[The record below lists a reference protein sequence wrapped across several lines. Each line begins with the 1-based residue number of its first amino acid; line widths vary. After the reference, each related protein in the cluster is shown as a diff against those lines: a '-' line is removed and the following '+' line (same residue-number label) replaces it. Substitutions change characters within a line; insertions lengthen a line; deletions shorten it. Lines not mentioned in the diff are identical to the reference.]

1 MTAIPEPKPSEAE
14 PSEVGAG
21 GEERAAR
28 VINLSEVRGADGDPL
43 LARLRALGEPDG
55 VEDDIDDPAEPLLG
69 QLGAALPGPN
79 PLIRGLVAVLSV
91 LQLAVVLP
99 WLVDA
104 DPFGLLGSSTAS
116 HLTRDGA
123 LGLAVVVAGLMAAWR
138 PRWAMPCFLLGS
150 AALVAQAVAGLFDS
164 TSAGSGGTE
173 LVHVPSVI
181 LTCLIGLSGIRLTP
195 LGPGSRR
202 RS

>member
-1 MTAIPEPKPSEAE
+1 MTARPEPEPADAE
-14 PSEVGAG
+14 PTDEEAGSE
-21 GEERAAR
+21 EPTAR
-28 VINLSEVRGADGDPL
+28 VISLSEVRGATADPL
-43 LARLRALGEPDG
+43 LARLRTLGEPDG
-55 VEDDIDDPAEPLLG
+55 ADDTDDPAEPLLG
-69 QLGAALPGPN
+69 QLGAALPEPN
-79 PLIRGLVAVLSV
+79 PVVRGLVAVLSV

-123 LGLAVVVAGLMAAWR
+123 LGLAVAVAGLLAAWR
-138 PRWAMPCFLLGS
+138 PRWAVPCFLLGS
-150 AALVAQAVAGLFDS
+150 AALVAQALAGLFDS

-202 RS
+202 RP

>member
-1 MTAIPEPKPSEAE
+1 MTATPEPKPSEAE
-14 PSEVGAG
+14 AG
-21 GEERAAR
+21 SEERAAR
-28 VINLSEVRGADGDPL
+28 VVNLSDVRGAGADHL

-55 VEDDIDDPAEPLLG
+55 ADETDDGAEPLLG
-69 QLGAALPGPN
+69 RLGDALPGPN

-91 LQLAVVLP
+91 LQLAVVVP

-104 DPFGLLGSSTAS
+104 DPFGLLGRSTAS

-123 LGLAVVVAGLMAAWR
+123 LGLAVAVAGLMAAWR
-138 PRWAMPCFLLGS
+138 PRWAVPCFLLGS
-150 AALVAQAVAGLFDS
+150 ATLVAQALAGLFDS

-195 LGPGSRR
+195 LGPGPRR

>member
-1 MTAIPEPKPSEAE
+1 MTATPEPESSEA
-14 PSEVGAG
+14 GAG
-21 GEERAAR
+21 RENQEAR
-28 VINLSEVRGADGDPL
+28 VISLSEVRGAAADPL
-43 LARLRALGEPDG
+43 LARLRALGEPG
-55 VEDDIDDPAEPLLG
+55 EADDTGEDPAEPLLG
-69 QLGAALPGPN
+69 QLGAALPEPN
-79 PLIRGLVAVLSV
+79 PLLRGLVAVLSV
-91 LQLAVVLP
+91 VQLAVVLP

-104 DPFGLLGSSTAS
+104 DPFGLLGSSTSS

-123 LGLAVVVAGLMAAWR
+123 LGLAVAVAGIMAAWR

-150 AALVAQAVAGLFDS
+150 AALVAQALAGLFDS

-181 LTCLIGLSGIRLTP
+181 LTCLIGLSGIRLSP
-195 LGPGSRR
+195 LGPADRR

>member
-1 MTAIPEPKPSEAE
+1 MTATPEPKPSAAEAGRGKRE
-14 PSEVGAG
+14 
-21 GEERAAR
+21 AR
-28 VINLSEVRGADGDPL
+28 IINLSEVRGTDGDPL
-43 LARLRALGEPDG
+43 LARLRSLGEPDG
-55 VEDDIDDPAEPLLG
+55 ADDDTDDPLLG

-79 PLIRGLVAVLSV
+79 PLVRALVAVLSV
-91 LQLAVVLP
+91 AQLAVVVP

-104 DPFGLLGSSTAS
+104 DPFGLLGSSSAS

-123 LGLAVVVAGLMAAWR
+123 LGLAVAVAGLMAAWR
-138 PRWAMPCFLLGS
+138 PRWAVPCFLLGS
-150 AALVAQAVAGLFDS
+150 AALVAQALAGLFDS

>member
-1 MTAIPEPKPSEAE
+1 MTVTPETE
-14 PSEVGAG
+14 PAGAPD
-21 GEERAAR
+21 RDQPAR
-28 VINLSEVRGADGDPL
+28 VINLSEVRGAAVDPVF
-43 LARLRALGEPDG
+43 ARLRELRPPEQPDDG
-55 VEDDIDDPAEPLLG
+55 EDDAHDPAEPLLA

-79 PLIRGLVAVLSV
+79 PVVRALVAVLAAA
-91 LQLAVVLP
+91 QLTVVLP

-104 DPFGLLGSSTAS
+104 DPFGLLGGSTSS

-123 LGLAVVVAGLMAAWR
+123 LGMVVAVAGLMAAWR
-138 PRWAMPCFLLGS
+138 PRWAVPCFLLGS

-164 TSAGSGGTE
+164 ASAGGGGTE

-195 LGPGSRR
+195 LGPDARR

>member
-1 MTAIPEPKPSEAE
+1 MTVTPEPE
-14 PSEVGAG
+14 PPEPTAGA
-21 GEERAAR
+21 AAGR
-28 VINLSEVRGADGDPL
+28 DRPARIINLSEVRGGAADPL
-43 LARLRALGEPDG
+43 FSRLRELGGPAGSDEG
-55 VEDDIDDPAEPLLG
+55 GDPAEPLLD

-79 PLIRGLVAVLSV
+79 PIIRGLVAVLAV
-91 LQLAVVLP
+91 AQLAVVLP

-104 DPFGLLGSSTAS
+104 DPFGLLGSSTSS

-123 LGLAVVVAGLMAAWR
+123 LGLAVAVAGLMAAWR
-138 PRWAMPCFLLGS
+138 PRWAVPCFLLGS

-164 TSAGSGGTE
+164 ASAGSGGTE

-195 LGPGSRR
+195 LGPGR
-202 RS
+202 

>member
-1 MTAIPEPKPSEAE
+1 MTAGPEPEPAEAE

-28 VINLSEVRGADGDPL
+28 VISLSDVRGATADPL
-43 LARLRALGEPDG
+43 FARLQALDEPDG
-55 VEDDIDDPAEPLLG
+55 ADGTDDPAEPLLG

-79 PLIRGLVAVLSV
+79 PLVRALVAVLSV

-123 LGLAVVVAGLMAAWR
+123 LGLAVAVAGLLAAWR
-138 PRWAMPCFLLGS
+138 PRWAVPCFLLGS
-150 AALVAQAVAGLFDS
+150 AALVGQALAGLFDS